1 MKKLFCIL
9 LTLAMLLCT
18 IPMTVTVSAED
29 GTVDTTAWN
38 YSGDTFTH
46 ADDAAAKNA
55 GRSCRIGEEGRNAKY
70 FWNVGNALAALI
82 QNPNYYDRTI
92 HLIGESATFGNPLT
106 ITDKMSGQKNPIV
119 IDGQGKYKMVVSTN
133 GQNDY
138 KERGFISLTGTD
150 GTSTAS
156 LIFRDIPILKLNE
169 GIFLRTW
176 WANVTFENVNIMN
189 MTPYPALT
197 GEGGTCDIKL
207 INSAYRDVDSVMGTD
222 NKKANSF
229 LNLKGGT
236 NWIPATVTLQ
246 NSSVMVDDFAP
257 TAANWCGSYLI
268 GSEASSNGDA
278 GNKLTL
284 NVDSTSTVGFGCN
297 GDYAKYGILNVM
309 GGENNKRTHEVNLEK
324 GAKVILGGSANA
336 SATADIF
343 GTVNANGK
351 GTVND
356 AGAIY
361 TVNGSAAQ
369 TVLLPQAGETH
380 YSVSGKEYASGA
392 TVENVAAGTTF
403 TAASGVYLR
412 TGASIRTA
420 DPLGIRFEGE
430 VSQWLVDLYGN
441 KLEYGILVCPTA
453 KLTDGV
459 ELTHDMAAGDY
470 VSGVCQ
476 SFFDDANG
484 FRLAL
489 VGISATK
496 TAVTMKFSARAY
508 VRILDE
514 GGNVVR
520 TIYSDYVEADHSRSL
535 YEVAAAYRASAGY
548 VSNETVETILSL
560 GGAN

>member
-18 IPMTVTVSAED
+18 IPMSVTVSAED
-29 GTVDTTAWN
+29 ETVGTTAWN
-38 YSGDTFTH
+38 YGKTFTH
-46 ADDAAAKNA
+46 ANDAAAVNA
-55 GRSCRIGEEGRNAKY
+55 NRRCRIGEEGNSAKY
-70 FWNVGNALAALI
+70 FWTVGDALDALI

-92 HLIGESATFGNPLT
+92 HLIAESATFGSPRT
-106 ITDKMSGQKNPIV
+106 ITDKMSGETNPIV

-133 GQNDY
+133 GENGY
-138 KERGFISLTGTD
+138 GASGFISLQGTN

-156 LIFRDIPILKLNE
+156 LIFRDIPILKLMK
-169 GIFLRTW
+169 GVFLRTW

-189 MTPYPALT
+189 MTTYPALT
-197 GEGGTCDIKL
+197 GEGGTCGIKL
-207 INSAYRDVDSVMGTD
+207 INSTYRDMDSV
-222 NKKANSF
+222 KKENNEEANSF
-229 LNLKGGT
+229 LNLKGGE

-246 NSSVMVDDFAP
+246 NSSVMVDDYAP
-257 TAANWCGSYLI
+257 TAEDWCGSYLI

-284 NVDSTSTVGFGCN
+284 NVDGTSTIGFGCN
-297 GDYAKYGILNVM
+297 GDYAQYGILNVM
-309 GGENNKRTHEVNLEK
+309 GGENNKRTHVVNLAK

-392 TVENVAAGTTF
+392 MVENVAAGTTF

-430 VSQWLVDLYGN
+430 VSQWLVDLYGD

-459 ELTHDMAAGDY
+459 ELTHDMTAGDY

-476 SFFDDANG
+476 SFFDSANG

-489 VGISATK
+489 VGIPETK
-496 TAVTMKFSARAY
+496 AAVTMKFSARAY

-514 GGNVVR
+514 SGNVVR
-520 TIYSDYVEADHSRSL
+520 TIYSDYAEADHSRSL
-535 YEVAAAYRASAGY
+535 YEVATAYRASAGY
-548 VSNETVETILSL
+548 VSNEIVENILSL

>member
-9 LTLAMLLCT
+9 LTLAMLLCA
-18 IPMTVTVSAED
+18 IPMSVTVSAED
-29 GTVDTTAWN
+29 ETVDTTAWN
-38 YSGDTFTH
+38 YGNTFTH
-46 ADDAAAKNA
+46 ADDAAAVNA
-55 GRSCRIGEEGRNAKY
+55 DRTCRIGEAGRSAKY

-92 HLIGESATFGNPLT
+92 HLIKDSATFGSPLT

-119 IDGQGKYKMVVSTN
+119 IDGQGKYRMIVSSN
-133 GQNDY
+133 NSY
-138 KERGFISLTGTD
+138 KESGFISLKGTD
-150 GTSTAS
+150 GSSTACLVFQNIKS
-156 LIFRDIPILKLNE
+156 LKLMD

-176 WANVTFENVNIMN
+176 WANVTFENVTIANV
-189 MTPYPALT
+189 TPYPALT
-197 GEGGTCDIKL
+197 GEGGTCGIKL
-207 INSAYRDVDSVMGTD
+207 INSSYQDTD
-222 NKKANSF
+222 TVAGATNTTANSF

-246 NSSVMVDDFAP
+246 NSSVMVDDYAP
-257 TAANWCGSYLI
+257 TAAKWCGSYLI

-284 NVDSTSTVGFGCN
+284 NVDGTSTIGFGCN
-297 GDYAKYGILNVM
+297 GDYAQYGILNIM
-309 GGENNKRTHEVNLEK
+309 GGENNKRTHVVNLAK
-324 GAKVILGGSANA
+324 GAKVILGGSTNAN
-336 SATADIF
+336 ATADIF

-361 TVNGSAAQ
+361 TVNGSVAQ

-392 TVENVAAGTTF
+392 MVENVAAGTTF

-430 VSQWLVDLYGN
+430 VSQWLVDLYGD

-476 SFFDDANG
+476 SFFDDATG

-489 VGISATK
+489 VGIPATEA
-496 TAVTMKFSARAY
+496 AVTMKFSARAY

-514 GGNVVR
+514 SGNAVR
-520 TIYSDYVEADHSRSL
+520 TVYSDYVEADHSRSL
-535 YEVAAAYRASAGY
+535 YEVAAAYRASDGY
-548 VSNETVETILSL
+548 VTNETIETILSL

>member
-18 IPMTVTVSAED
+18 IPMSVTVSAED
-29 GTVDTTAWN
+29 ETVDTTAWN
-38 YSGDTFTH
+38 YGNTFTH

-106 ITDKMSGQKNPIV
+106 ITDKMSGEANPIV

-207 INSAYRDVDSVMGTD
+207 INSTYRDMDSVMGTD

-284 NVDSTSTVGFGCN
+284 NVDGTSTIGFGCN
-297 GDYAKYGILNVM
+297 GDYAQYGILNIM
-309 GGENNKRTHEVNLEK
+309 GGENNKRTHVVNLAK

-343 GTVNANGK
+343 GTVNTNGK

-369 TVLLPQAGETH
+369 TVLLPQAGENH
-380 YSVSGKEYASGA
+380 YSVNGKEYASGA
-392 TVENVAAGTTF
+392 MVENVAAGTTF

-430 VSQWLVDLYGN
+430 VSQWLVDLYGD

-489 VGISATK
+489 VGIPATEA
-496 TAVTMKFSARAY
+496 AVTMKFSARAY

-514 GGNVVR
+514 SGNVVR

-535 YEVAAAYRASAGY
+535 YEVAAAYRASDGY
-548 VSNETVETILSL
+548 VTNETIETILSL